1 MHSSTTCMNGAVKT
15 RKCLTFRMLPIATAA
30 LMASGSAMAFD
41 FSLDNGIQGRWD
53 NTVKYSIGT
62 RLGDQN
68 SELTSNPNTDDGDR
82 NFKEGKLITNRAD
95 LLSEFDARYGSFGV
109 SVSADAWYDQVYNKS
124 NYNDSPGT
132 NNNISVPYN
141 QFTNATRDLSGRRVE
156 LLNAFVSDK
165 FDLGNVPVS
174 VRAGQH
180 TVLWGESLYFPDN
193 GIAYGMAAID
203 GQKALSVPNTEAKE
217 VFLPVPQIS
226 TVALLPH
233 GVSLEGYYQFA
244 WRPLRVPPVG
254 SYFSPADMFGT
265 GGESLIT
272 PFGRLLKGPDQTPN
286 TGQFGVAAKWRP
298 DGADLD
304 LGAYALRFNEKTPQ
318 IFTTTGGTFIQAYQE
333 NIQLYGM
340 SASTTYGPL
349 NTAAEISLRRNQPL
363 AVSSTNGPLLAPGQS
378 AQGAGPLGDVF
389 LWELNGI
396 YAGKAGPFYDNIS
409 FAGSVAG
416 QQVIDITHNEQ
427 YFDTTKSRTAVGLRG
442 VVTLDYYQV
451 LPGLDLH
458 VPIGVGW
465 TVLGR
470 SPLPA
475 GFNTYNYGNAAGDF
489 SIGVQGTYA
498 QTWKGGI
505 SFTTYF
511 GPASSNAYRDRT
523 FVIATI
529 SNSF

>member
-1 MHSSTTCMNGAVKT
+1 MRSTTMYKDKSKWQKVT
-15 RKCLTFRMLPIATAA
+15 RSTSRLLPIAAVLVTSGPA
-30 LMASGSAMAFD
+30 LAFD
-41 FSLDNGIQGRWD
+41 FSLDNGISGNFD
-53 NTVKYSIGT
+53 NTFKYSTGI
-62 RLGDQN
+62 RLADQN
-68 SELTSNPNTDDGDR
+68 SYLTSNANTDDGDR
-82 NFKEGKLITNRAD
+82 NFKQGKPITNRVD
-95 LLSEFDARYGSFGV
+95 WLSEFDAKYGTFGV

-124 NYNDSPGT
+124 NYNDSPVT

-141 QFTNATRDLSGRRVE
+141 QFTGATRDLSGRRVE
-156 LLNAFVSDK
+156 LLNAFVSNK
-165 FDLGNVPVS
+165 FNFGDVPVL

-203 GQKALSVPNTEAKE
+203 GQKALSVPNTQAKE

-226 TVALLPH
+226 SVAILPH
-233 GVSLEGYYQFA
+233 GVSLEGYYQFG
-244 WRPLRVPPVG
+244 WRPLRTPPVG

-272 PFGRLLKGPDQTPN
+272 PFGRFLKGPDQTPN
-286 TGQFGVAAKWRP
+286 TGQFGAAVKWRP
-298 DGADLD
+298 EGANVD

-333 NIQLYGM
+333 NIQLYGL
-340 SASTTYGPL
+340 SASTTIGPL
-349 NTAAEISLRRNQPL
+349 NTAGEISFRHNQSL
-363 AVSSTNGPLLAPGQS
+363 AISSTNAPVLAPGQS

-409 FAGSVAG
+409 FAGSIAG
-416 QQVIDITHNEQ
+416 QQVTSITRNGQ
-427 YFDTTKSRTAVGLRG
+427 YFDETKSRTAVGLRG

-489 SIGVQGTYA
+489 SIGIQGTYA

-505 SFTTYF
+505 SLTTYF

-529 SNSF
+529 SNTF